1 VTAEDGTLVLFGD
14 SDSVSISS
22 AEEGARFLLV
32 SGKPLRESIAWRG
45 PIVMN
50 IQEELRAAWRELG
63 EGSLVKRGAP
73 CLCCEVTHSGY
84 HADRYKQCSV

>member
-1 VTAEDGTLVLFGD
+1 MTAEDGTLVLFGD

-32 SGKPLRESIAWRG
+32 SGKPLHEPIAWRG

-50 IQEELRAAWRELG
+50 TQEELRVAWREL
-63 EGSLVKRGAP
+63 EAGSFVKHGA
-73 CLCCEVTHSGY
+73 
-84 HADRYKQCSV
+84 R